1 MDLKEFGHRIK
12 TCRRKNT
19 KMTQREF
26 AKKLEKHDK
35 TIMNWEQGLHLPEL
49 KDLAGICE
57 LLHCD
62 ADYLL
67 GNIDESTH
75 DIHSISQET
84 GLTEQS
90 IRKIQNM
97 WLRYRTDEEVWRF
110 GDPKYNYA
118 NAITSLEAFKSFW
131 KEYGIYSPEY
141 QENPEHYI
149 NQLIKEKQKKSR
161 ALFALNDLLSS
172 STGETILENIYAYLH
187 IEYEPTEEERKKTK
201 EFNTRYGKKYK
212 SVIKAKNGYID
223 AGYLNTSFL
232 ISLQHNLQELKK
244 ELDNNP
250 DNN

>member
-1 MDLKEFGHRIK
+1 MNLKEFGHRLK
-12 TCRRKNT
+12 TCRKKNT
-19 KMTQREF
+19 NMTQKEF
-26 AKKLEKHDK
+26 ADKLEKHDK
-35 TIMNWEQGLHLPEL
+35 TIKNWEQGLHLPEL

-84 GLTEQS
+84 GLTERS

-97 WLRYRTDEEVWRF
+97 WLKYRTNDELW
-110 GDPKYNYA
+110 GSDDPEHNYS
-118 NAITSLEAFKSFW
+118 NALTSLEAFKSFW
-131 KEYGIYSPEY
+131 KEDGIYSSEY

-161 ALFALNDLLSS
+161 ALSALNDLLSS
-172 STGETILENIYAYLH
+172 PTGETILENIYAYLH
-187 IEYEPTEEERKKTK
+187 IEYEPTNEEREKTK
-201 EFNTRYGKKYK
+201 EFNARHGTNYK

-232 ISLQHNLQELKK
+232 ISLQHNLQDLKK
-244 ELDNNP
+244 ELDDINDSN
-250 DNN
+250 